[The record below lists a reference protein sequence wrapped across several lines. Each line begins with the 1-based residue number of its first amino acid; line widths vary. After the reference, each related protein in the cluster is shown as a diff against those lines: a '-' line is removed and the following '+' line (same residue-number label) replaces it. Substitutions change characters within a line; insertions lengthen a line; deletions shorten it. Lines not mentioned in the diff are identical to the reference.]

1 MFKIKNNWSLKKHII
16 FSLIISFVVQII
28 KYISITRTSAASI
41 GIIGGADG
49 PTAIFLANKIISENI
64 SRGFISLMLFLDEF
78 IIIPV
83 FIILLALYK
92 PAKYLVEK

>member
-1 MFKIKNNWSLKKHII
+1 MFKIKNNWSFKKHII
-16 FSLIISFVVQII
+16 FSLIISFTVQII
-28 KYISITRTSAASI
+28 KYISITRTSTSSI

-49 PTAIFLANKIISENI
+49 PTVIFVTSKIVPM
-64 SRGFISLMLFLDEF
+64 FMFLGEF

-92 PAKYLVEK
+92 PTKYLLEK